1 VDLGKVNRREILS
14 NDRCQRTMKS
24 ILLLWGKT
32 KRKKGKTK
40 RKVKKRKTE
49 KENEKK
55 EKEKEK
61 EKENEKEKK
70 RRIRFVWIYR
80 GGFDECARI
89 TLDIDKQKVI

>member
-1 VDLGKVNRREILS
+1 MTDVKGQWKAFYCFEGK
-14 NDRCQRTMKS
+14 Q
-24 ILLLWGKT
+24 
-32 KRKKGKTK
+32 KGKK
-40 RKVKKRKTE
+40 AKQKE
-49 KENEKK
+49 KLKK
-55 EKEKEK
+55 EKQKKKMKKDK

>member
-1 VDLGKVNRREILS
+1 MDLGKVNRREILS

-40 RKVKKRKTE
+40 RKVKKRKKE

-55 EKEKEK
+55 EKEKE
-61 EKENEKEKK
+61 NEKEKK
-70 RRIRFVWIYR
+70 TRIRFVWIYR

>member
-1 VDLGKVNRREILS
+1 MDLGKVNRREILS

-40 RKVKKRKTE
+40 IKVKKRKTE
-49 KENEKK
+49 KENEK
-55 EKEKEK
+55 KEK

>member
-1 VDLGKVNRREILS
+1 MDLGKVNRREILS

-32 KRKKGKTK
+32 KREKGKTK

-49 KENEKK
+49 KENEK
-55 EKEKEK
+55 K

>member
-1 VDLGKVNRREILS
+1 MS

-55 EKEKEK
+55 EKEKE
-61 EKENEKEKK
+61 NEKEKK
-70 RRIRFVWIYR
+70 RGIRFVWIYR

>member
-1 VDLGKVNRREILS
+1 MDLGKVNRREILS

-40 RKVKKRKTE
+40 RKVKKE
-49 KENEKK
+49 KQKKKMKK

-61 EKENEKEKK
+61 EKEKK

>member
-1 VDLGKVNRREILS
+1 MDLGKVNRREILS

-55 EKEKEK
+55 KKK

-70 RRIRFVWIYR
+70 RRIRFVLFYR